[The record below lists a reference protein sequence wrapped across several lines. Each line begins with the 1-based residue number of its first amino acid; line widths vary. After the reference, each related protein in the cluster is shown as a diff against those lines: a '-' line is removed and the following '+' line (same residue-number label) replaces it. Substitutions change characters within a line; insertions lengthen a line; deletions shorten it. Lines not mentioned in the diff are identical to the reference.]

1 MSRRVTY
8 LEEKPKAQVLIREI
22 QMGEIRAAGFVI
34 FRRLSNQI
42 QYLLMQASY
51 EPFHWTPPKGILA
64 INFER
69 YQSEKV
75 TIFYYP
81 GHVEEGEDNMETA
94 KRETK
99 EEAGIDFKD
108 LKLTDFTKSLRY
120 EVKGK
125 PKVSVYFL
133 AELVNPDTPVILSH
147 EHKAFDWLQID
158 DACKSANFA
167 DMQELL
173 NECQA
178 YIDKV

>member
-1 MSRRVTY
+1 
-8 LEEKPKAQVLIREI
+8 
-22 QMGEIRAAGFVI
+22 MGEIRAAGFVI

-51 EPFHWTPPKGILA
+51 EPFHWTPPK
-64 INFER
+64 
-69 YQSEKV
+69 
-75 TIFYYP
+75 

-173 NECQA
+173 KECQA